1 MAVSQNLTL
10 TQSSQSVSGNTSKV
24 RIRWTS
30 TQTGASWLGY
40 DRPCYYYVS
49 INGGAETK
57 YSLTYQLPKQSTV
70 TIVDKTITVNHR
82 ADGTATVKVRTYMN
96 TPISAGLVE
105 LTKTLTLDTIPRA
118 TTPTLSASSANMGS
132 TVTINLPRA
141 SSSFTHRLR
150 YQFEGGSLTTITSN
164 AGASY
169 SWTVPDKASS
179 IPNKTSGQF
188 AIRVDTLSG
197 GDTIGTKWVYL
208 TGKVPTS
215 VVPTISSVTVSEA
228 TSGLAAQFGD
238 YIRGKSTL
246 KVAVTSA
253 GAKGSTIKSIKT
265 VFQSKTY
272 TGASFTTDTV
282 TTASGSLVTTV
293 TDSRGR
299 TAKKTTNITT
309 LAYSKPKITA
319 FSVYRCTAAGVAAD
333 DGIYMAVRYAYTVPS
348 LSGGNTAAMVIQYK
362 QSTASDYADLLTGKA
377 LSADTTAKPSSP
389 TFSVDYSYDVQ
400 ITVTDYFGASA
411 TATVRLPSDNVILDI
426 SADGKG
432 IGLGK
437 TAEGPGIA
445 FGWDIVDQIAGPG
458 SLSGHYR
465 THDGLLIQWGSVTIT
480 PVTAGEPVTALVT
493 FPIPYK
499 AAPNTYLTPIT
510 SVPHNLSVG
519 VQRSA
524 DLVGDPL
531 KKIAV
536 TLTRNGLT
544 STGIN
549 WLAVGKG

>member
-10 TQSSQSVSGNTSKV
+10 TQVSQSISGNTSKV

-30 TQTGASWLGY
+30 TQTGESWTGY
-40 DRPCYYYVS
+40 DRECYYYVS

-57 YSLTYQLPKQSTV
+57 YTLTYQLDKQSTV

-96 TPISAGLVE
+96 TPISVGLVE
-105 LTKTLTLDTIPRA
+105 MTKTLTLDTIPRA
-118 TTPTLSASSANMGS
+118 TTPTLSASSVNMGS

-141 SSSFTHRLR
+141 SSSFTHRL
-150 YQFEGGSLTTITSN
+150 YYKFEGGSQTTITTS

-169 SWTVPDKASS
+169 TWTVPDKASS
-179 IPNKTSGQF
+179 IPNATSGQF
-188 AIRVDTLSG
+188 AIRVDTVSG
-197 GDTIGTKWVYL
+197 GSVIGTKWVYL

-215 VVPTISSVTVSEA
+215 VVPTISSVAVAEA
-228 TSGLAAQFGD
+228 TSGLAAQFKA

-246 KVAVTSA
+246 KVTVTSA
-253 GAKGSTIKSIKT
+253 GAKGSTIKSVKT
-265 VFQSKTY
+265 TFQGKTY

-282 TTASGSLVTTV
+282 TASGSLVTTV

-299 TAKKTTNITT
+299 TAKKTTVITALT
-309 LAYSKPKITA
+309 YSKPVIEA
-319 FSVYRCTAAGVAAD
+319 FSVYRRTAAGVAAD
-333 DGIYMAVRYAYTVPS
+333 DGTYIAVRYKYTVPS
-348 LSGGNTAAMVIQYK
+348 LNGGNTAALAIKYK
-362 QSTASDYADLLTGKA
+362 QSTATSYTNLVTGSA

-400 ITVTDYFGASA
+400 ITVTDYFGAYA
-411 TATVRLPSDNVILDI
+411 TATVRLSSAEVILDI
-426 SADGKG
+426 AADGKG

-437 TAEGPGIA
+437 TAEGPGID
-445 FGWDIVDQIAGPG
+445 FGWDIVRQIVGPG

-465 THDGLLIQWGSVTIT
+465 THDGLLVQWGTVTIT
-480 PVTAGEPVTALVT
+480 PTAAGEPTTALVT
-493 FPIPYK
+493 FPVPFT

-510 SVPHNLSVG
+510 SVPQSLSAG

-536 TLTRNGLT
+536 TLTRSGTT

-549 WLAVGKG
+549 WLAIGKG

>member
-10 TQSSQSVSGNTSKV
+10 TQVSQSISGNTSKV

-30 TQTGASWLGY
+30 TQTGESWTGY
-40 DRPCYYYVS
+40 DRECYYYVS

-57 YSLTYQLPKQSTV
+57 YTLTYQLDKQSTV

-96 TPISAGLVE
+96 TPISVGLVE
-105 LTKTLTLDTIPRA
+105 MTKTLTLDTIPRA
-118 TTPTLSASSANMGS
+118 TTPTLSASSVNMGS

-141 SSSFTHRLR
+141 SSSFTHRL
-150 YQFEGGSLTTITSN
+150 YYKFEGGSQTTITTS

-169 SWTVPDKASS
+169 TWTVPDKASS
-179 IPNKTSGQF
+179 IPNATSGQF
-188 AIRVDTLSG
+188 AIRVDTVSG
-197 GDTIGTKWVYL
+197 GSVIGTKWVYL

-215 VVPTISSVTVSEA
+215 VVPTISSVAVAEA
-228 TSGLAAQFGD
+228 TSGLAAQFKA

-246 KVAVTSA
+246 KVTVTSA
-253 GAKGSTIKSIKT
+253 GAKGSTIKSVKT
-265 VFQSKTY
+265 TFQGKTY

-282 TTASGSLVTTV
+282 TTSGSLVTTV

-299 TAKKTTNITT
+299 TAKKTTAITALT
-309 LAYSKPKITA
+309 YSKPVIEA
-319 FSVYRCTAAGVAAD
+319 FSVYRRTAAGVAAD
-333 DGIYMAVRYAYTVPS
+333 DGTYIAVRYKYTVPS
-348 LSGGNTAAMVIQYK
+348 LNGGNTAALAIKYK
-362 QSTASDYADLLTGKA
+362 QSTATSYTNLVTGSA

-400 ITVTDYFGASA
+400 ITVTDYFGAYA
-411 TATVRLPSDNVILDI
+411 TATVRLSSAEVILDI
-426 SADGKG
+426 AADGKG

-437 TAEGPGIA
+437 TAEGPGID
-445 FGWDIVDQIAGPG
+445 FGWDIVRQIVGPG

-465 THDGLLIQWGSVTIT
+465 THDGLLIQWGTVTIT
-480 PVTAGEPVTALVT
+480 PTAAGEPTTALVT
-493 FPIPYK
+493 FPVPFT

-510 SVPHNLSVG
+510 SVPQSLSAG

-536 TLTRNGLT
+536 TLTRSGTT

-549 WLAVGKG
+549 WLAIGKG

>member
-10 TQSSQSVSGNTSKV
+10 TQVSQSISGNTSKV

-30 TQTGASWLGY
+30 TQTGESWTGY
-40 DRPCYYYVS
+40 DRECYYYVS

-57 YSLTYQLPKQSTV
+57 YTLTYQLDKQSTV

-96 TPISAGLVE
+96 TPISVGLVE
-105 LTKTLTLDTIPRA
+105 MTKTLTLDTIPRA
-118 TTPTLSASSANMGS
+118 TTPTLSASSVNMGS

-141 SSSFTHRLR
+141 SSSFTHRL
-150 YQFEGGSLTTITSN
+150 YYKFEGGSQTTITTS

-169 SWTVPDKASS
+169 TWTVPDKASS
-179 IPNKTSGQF
+179 IPNDTSGQF
-188 AIRVDTLSG
+188 AIKVDTVSG
-197 GDTIGTKWVYL
+197 GSVIGTKWVYL

-215 VVPTISSVTVSEA
+215 VVPTISSVAVAEA
-228 TSGLAAQFGD
+228 TSGLAAQFKA

-246 KVAVTSA
+246 KVTVTSA
-253 GAKGSTIKSIKT
+253 GAKGSTIKSVKT
-265 VFQSKTY
+265 TFQDKTY
-272 TGASFTTDTV
+272 SGASFTTDTV
-282 TTASGSLVTTV
+282 TASGSLVTTV

-299 TAKKTTNITT
+299 TAKKTTAITALT
-309 LAYSKPKITA
+309 YSKPVIEA
-319 FSVYRCTAAGVAAD
+319 FNVYRRTAAGVAAD
-333 DGIYMAVRYAYTVPS
+333 DGTYIAVRYKYTVPS
-348 LSGGNTAAMVIQYK
+348 LNGGNTAALAIKYK
-362 QSTASDYADLLTGKA
+362 RSTAANYEDLVTGSA

-400 ITVTDYFGASA
+400 ITVTDYFGAYA
-411 TATVRLPSDNVILDI
+411 TATVRLSSAEVIMDI
-426 SADGKG
+426 AADGKG

-437 TAEGPGIA
+437 TAEGPGID
-445 FGWDIVDQIAGPG
+445 FGWDIVRQIVGPG

-465 THDGLLIQWGSVTIT
+465 THDGLLIQWGTVTIT
-480 PVTAGEPVTALVT
+480 PTAAGEPTTALVT
-493 FPIPYK
+493 FPVPFT

-510 SVPHNLSVG
+510 SVPQSLSAG

-536 TLTRNGLT
+536 TLTRSGTT

-549 WLAVGKG
+549 WLAIGKG

>member
-10 TQSSQSVSGNTSKV
+10 TQVSQSISGNTSKV

-30 TQTGASWLGY
+30 TQTGESWTGY
-40 DRPCYYYVS
+40 DRECYYYVS

-57 YSLTYQLPKQSTV
+57 YTLTYQLDKQSTV

-96 TPISAGLVE
+96 TPISVGLVE
-105 LTKTLTLDTIPRA
+105 MTKTLTLDTIPRA
-118 TTPTLSASSANMGS
+118 TTPTLSASSVNMGS

-141 SSSFTHRLR
+141 SSSFTHRL
-150 YQFEGGSLTTITSN
+150 YYKFEGGSQTTITTS

-169 SWTVPDKASS
+169 TWTVPDKASS
-179 IPNKTSGQF
+179 IPNDTSGQF
-188 AIRVDTLSG
+188 AIKVDTVSG
-197 GDTIGTKWVYL
+197 GSVIGTKWVYL

-215 VVPTISSVTVSEA
+215 VVPTISSVAVAEA
-228 TSGLAAQFGD
+228 TSGLAAQFKA

-246 KVAVTSA
+246 KVTVTSA
-253 GAKGSTIKSIKT
+253 GAKGSTIKSVKT
-265 VFQSKTY
+265 TFQGKTY

-282 TTASGSLVTTV
+282 TASSSLVTTV

-299 TAKKTTNITT
+299 TAKKTTAITA
-309 LAYSKPKITA
+309 LVYSKPVIEA
-319 FSVYRCTAAGVAAD
+319 FNVYRRTAAGVAAD
-333 DGIYMAVRYAYTVPS
+333 DGTYIAVRYKYTVPS
-348 LSGGNTAAMVIQYK
+348 LNGGNTAALAIKYK
-362 QSTASDYADLLTGKA
+362 RSTAANYEDLVTGSA

-400 ITVTDYFGASA
+400 ITVTDYFGAYA
-411 TATVRLPSDNVILDI
+411 TATVRLSSAEVILDI
-426 SADGKG
+426 AADGKG

-437 TAEGPGIA
+437 TAEGPGID
-445 FGWDIVDQIAGPG
+445 FGWDIVQQIVGPG

-465 THDGLLIQWGSVTIT
+465 THDGLLIQWGTVTIT
-480 PVTAGEPVTALVT
+480 PTAAGEPTTALVT
-493 FPIPYK
+493 FPVPFT
-499 AAPNTYLTPIT
+499 AAPNTYLAPIT
-510 SVPHNLSVG
+510 SVPQSLSAG

-536 TLTRNGLT
+536 TLTRSGTT

-549 WLAVGKG
+549 WLAIGKG